1 MHAALE
7 STPQTQWG
15 LTRRIPGFSLASEV
29 PALQLQVQARISDV
43 KEIWRVIMHRAVFF
57 IIALMA
63 LPVNA
68 DQMTVPKSHLEIG
81 IGFVPVVK
89 KAAPAVV
96 NIYARQL
103 VNQRVNPFFGSDFF
117 DEMFGGLGTQRQ
129 RIHNSLGSGVIVSED
144 GILVSNYHV
153 IEGAIDIHVVLNDR
167 REFKA
172 EILLA
177 DEESD
182 LAVLRLNNADK
193 MPTIELR
200 NSDTVQ
206 VGELVLA
213 IGNPFGVGQTV
224 TSGIVSGLA
233 RSGAA
238 AGIAQGYFIQTDAP
252 INPGNSGGALVDANG
267 RLIGINTRIL
277 SSSGGSIGIGFA
289 IPSVLVRQFIKQA
302 RSGNVRFERPWAGM
316 SGEAITM
323 QIAESMNLD
332 GPGGI
337 RIKELHPD
345 SVFKAAGFEQNDIIT
360 HVGDQPVNTMDEM
373 IFRMSVAGLGEL
385 TDVTRVHS
393 GKTDVVSVHLKPPPN
408 EPPRN
413 RLQTGRRSVFP
424 GMTISAINPQTILE
438 YGLGLSACGA
448 VVENPGQTGER
459 AGLRAG
465 DVFTEINGKKVKDS
479 EEARKLLRKDG
490 KWLRL
495 GILRGD
501 KRLEL
506 TLRL

>member
-1 MHAALE
+1 MY
-7 STPQTQWG
+7 
-15 LTRRIPGFSLASEV
+15 
-29 PALQLQVQARISDV
+29 
-43 KEIWRVIMHRAVFF
+43 RAVFF
-57 IIALMA
+57 IIALIA

-68 DQMTVPKSHLEIG
+68 DQMNVPKNHFEIG
-81 IGFVPVVK
+81 MGFVPVVE

-103 VNQRVNPFFGSDFF
+103 VNQRMSPFFETDFF
-117 DEMFGGLGTQRQ
+117 DEMFGGLAMQRQ

-153 IEGAIDIHVVLNDR
+153 IGEAIDIRVVLNDR

-172 EILLA
+172 EVLLA
-177 DEESD
+177 DEDSD
-182 LAVLRLNNADK
+182 LAVLKLKNADK

-200 NSDTVQ
+200 SSDTVR

-238 AGIAQGYFIQTDAP
+238 AGMAQGYFIQTDAP
-252 INPGNSGGALVDANG
+252 INPGNSGGALVDVNG
-267 RLIGINTRIL
+267 HLIGINTRIL
-277 SSSGGSIGIGFA
+277 SNSGGSIGIGFA
-289 IPSVLVRQFIKQA
+289 IPSALVRQFILQA
-302 RSGNVRFERPWAGM
+302 RSGNARFERPWAGM
-316 SGEAITM
+316 SGEAVTM
-323 QIAESMNLD
+323 EIAESMNLD
-332 GPGGI
+332 APGGI
-337 RIKELHPD
+337 RINRLHPD
-345 SVFKAAGFEQNDIIT
+345 SVFKTAGFEQNDVIT
-360 HVGDQPVNTMDEM
+360 HVGGLPVNTVDEM
-373 IFRMSVAGLGEL
+373 IFRMSVVGLGEM

-393 GKTDVVSVHLKPPPN
+393 GKTDVVYVHLKPAPDK
-408 EPPRN
+408 PPRN
-413 RLQTGRRSVFP
+413 RLEIGHRSIFQD
-424 GMTISAINPQTILE
+424 MIISTVNPQTISE
-438 YGLGLSACGA
+438 YGLGLFASGA

-459 AGLRAG
+459 AGLRTG
-465 DVFTEINGKKVKDS
+465 DVFTDINGKEVKGS
-479 EEARKLLRKDG
+479 EEALKLLRKDE
-490 KWLRL
+490 KWLRF